1 MGNFFTM
8 DNIIELTQSYRAF
21 GPLIGF
27 LLPFIEA
34 FLPFLPLFVFVFAN
48 ATAYG
53 LWLGFL
59 LSWGGAVAG
68 GYVVFLII
76 RKYGRARFMNFM
88 TKHEKVEKLIL
99 WVERNGFGPL
109 FLLLCFP
116 FTPSALVNVVAG
128 LSNIS
133 RHYYLMTLMAGKF
146 VMIFMISYVGY
157 DICALFTQPVRT
169 AIVIV
174 VIILLYVIGKV
185 LEKRLQ
191 KKVDSDFLEIKKER
205 EEKRREQR
213 NQ

>member
-1 MGNFFTM
+1 ME
-8 DNIIELTQSYRAF
+8 NIIELTQSYRAF

-53 LWLGFL
+53 LWIGFL
-59 LSWGGAVAG
+59 LSWGGSVLGAYA
-68 GYVVFLII
+68 VFLVV

-88 TKHEKVEKLIL
+88 TKHQKVEKLIL

-133 RHYYLMTLMAGKF
+133 RHYYLLTVMAGKL
-146 VMIFMISYVGY
+146 VMVFMISYVGY
-157 DICALFTQPVRT
+157 DIRALFTQPVRT

-174 VIILLYVIGKV
+174 VIILLYVIGKI
-185 LEKRLQ
+185 LEKRLN
-191 KKVDSDFLEIKKER
+191 KRVEADFRRASEEYRKE
-205 EEKRREQR
+205 KL
-213 NQ
+213 